1 MLRDVEKHRIATVV
15 GDLRREF
22 DAGHTHSPRWRQ
34 RQLTGLLRFCYEQRT
49 EILRALSADLGK
61 PAQEAMAADVLSVGM
76 EIASLKFNLKR
87 YLRPQKVA
95 TPLML
100 KPAASYIH
108 KDALGVV
115 LIIGAW
121 NYPVQL
127 TLIPLAGAIAA
138 GNCAVVK
145 PSEIAP
151 HTSALLASRLG
162 NYIDSDCI
170 RVVEGGADETETLLA
185 QRFDHIFYTGNGT
198 IGRVVMNA
206 ASENLTPVTLELGGK
221 SPCIVDC
228 KADLEVSARRIALGK
243 FMNAGQTCIAPD
255 YVLVHRQVESELLDR
270 LKATIHDF
278 YGSNPQS
285 SKNYARIVNERHFER
300 VSRFLKDGELVAGGE
315 SDRSDLYIAP
325 TVTRNVAPESP
336 SMSEEI
342 FGPVLPVLSV
352 DSIDEALAF
361 VRGRPKPLA
370 CYLFT
375 RDKHMQHRAVKTISS
390 GGMCINHT
398 VMHAGNPSLPFGGVG
413 PSGMGSYHGR
423 RTFETFVHNKAVLKK
438 PFWLDAGFIY
448 PKSSG
453 ERHG

>member
-1 MLRDVEKHRIATVV
+1 MGISMLRDVERHRIARVV
-15 GDLRREF
+15 EELRGHF
-22 DAGHTHSPRWRQ
+22 NAGHTYPLRWRQ
-34 RQLTGLLRFCYEQRT
+34 RQLTGLLKFCYEQRT
-49 EILRALSADLGK
+49 AIFRALSADLGK
-61 PAQEAMAADVLSVGM
+61 PAQEAMVADVISVGM
-76 EIASLKFNLKR
+76 EIASLKYNLKR
-87 YLRPQKVA
+87 YLKPKKVPS
-95 TPLML
+95 PLML
-100 KPAASYIH
+100 QPAASYIH
-108 KDALGVV
+108 KDPLGVV

-151 HTSALLASRLG
+151 HTSDLLANRLG
-162 NYIDSDCI
+162 DYIDPDCI
-170 RVVEGGADETETLLA
+170 RIVEGGPEETQTLLA

-221 SPCIVDC
+221 SPCIVDRT
-228 KADLEVSARRIALGK
+228 ADLEVTARRIALGK

-255 YVLVHRQVESELLDR
+255 YLLVHQKVESELLEC
-270 LKATIHDF
+270 LKATIRDF
-278 YGSNPQS
+278 YGSDPRR
-285 SKNYARIVNERHFER
+285 SKGYARIVNEHHFER
-300 VSRFLKDGELVAGGE
+300 VSRFLNDGELVVGGE
-315 SDRSDLYIAP
+315 SDRGDLYIAP
-325 TVTRNVAPESP
+325 TVIRNVTPQSP
-336 SMSEEI
+336 VMSDEI
-342 FGPVLPVLSV
+342 FGPVLPVLSM
-352 DSIDEALAF
+352 DSMDEALAF

-375 RDKHMQHRAVKTISS
+375 RDQHLQRRAVKTTSS

-423 RTFETFVHNKAVLKK
+423 RTFETFVHEKAVLKK
-438 PFWLDAGFIY
+438 PFWLDAGFLY

-453 ERHG
+453 